1 LSRSGLPRARVT
13 MGLFFYPR
21 GGSAH
26 VARSLARAGPAH
38 GIELTLAAGS
48 LGEPGARSHAATFFA
63 GFDVE
68 PVEIGLDEPTRPAI
82 AFLPTYEEGA
92 SVGERVVARVD
103 DRCYERIVEAWIV
116 ALSRA
121 RSAGADILHLHHL
134 TPIHEAALRAFPRV
148 PIVTQLHG
156 TELALLEQ
164 IERKPHPTWEH
175 GRAWAERMRRW
186 ARRSARLIVSAPE
199 LAEEARE
206 LLALE
211 PSRLVCL
218 ANGVDTDVFTCRP
231 LSPQAR
237 SALWHR
243 WMLEEPKGWRPG
255 AAPGSVSYGRAELER
270 FRAGA
275 PIVLYVGRYTEV
287 KRLPL
292 LIRAWAH
299 VRAQRGPKAT
309 LVLVG
314 GYPGEWEG
322 QHPFDL
328 IEQLKAHDI
337 FLAGWRDQ
345 HEVASA
351 LNAADLLVLPSAR
364 ESFGLVLVEAMACG
378 LPVIAS
384 DCAGPR
390 TIVEPGQTGWLV
402 PADDEHALAQAI
414 TQALQHPE
422 ERQRRGTIA
431 LQRARERYSWHGA
444 AKRLTTLYNEIQQ
457 DRTPQTSHPHGAR

>member
-1 LSRSGLPRARVT
+1 

-21 GGSAH
+21 GGSAQ
-26 VARSLARAGPAH
+26 VARALARAAPAH

-48 LGEPGARSHAATFFA
+48 LGEPGAHSHASTFFA
-63 GFDVE
+63 GVDVQ

-92 SVGERVVARVD
+92 SAGERLVARVD

-134 TPIHEAALRAFPRV
+134 TPIHEAALRAFPGV

-164 IERKPHPTWEH
+164 IERRLQPNWEH
-175 GRAWAERMRRW
+175 ARAWAERMRHW
-186 ARRSARLIVSAPE
+186 ANRSTRVVVSTPA
-199 LAEEARE
+199 LAEQARE

-211 PSRLVCL
+211 PSRLVRV
-218 ANGVDTDVFTCRP
+218 ANGVDTHVFGCRP
-231 LSPQAR
+231 LSTEAR

-243 WMLEEPKGWRPG
+243 WLLEEPKGWRPG
-255 AAPGSVSYGRAELER
+255 RAPGSVSYSRAELGR
-270 FRAGA
+270 FRAGG
-275 PIVLYVGRYTEV
+275 PIVLFVGRFTEA

-292 LIRAWAH
+292 LIRAWAR
-299 VRAQRGPKAT
+299 VRELGPEAT

-322 QHPFDL
+322 EHPFEL
-328 IEQLKAHDI
+328 IERLKAHDI

-351 LNAADLLVLPSAR
+351 LNAADLLVLASAR
-364 ESFGLVLVEAMACG
+364 ESFGLVLVEAMASG
-378 LPVIAS
+378 LPVIAT
-384 DCAGPR
+384 DCAGPS
-390 TIVEPGQTGWLV
+390 TIVEHGQTGWLV
-402 PADDEHALAQAI
+402 PADDEHALAEAI
-414 TQALQHPE
+414 THALQHPE
-422 ERQRRGTIA
+422 ERRRRGTIA
-431 LQRARERYSWHGA
+431 LQRARERYSWHAA
-444 AKRLTTLYNEIQQ
+444 AKRLATVYQEIQQ
-457 DRTPQTSHPHGAR
+457 EPIPQTAQSHAFDDPSPAGD